1 MPETRAMKPGDLVK
15 VVKGTVRRGEV
26 GTLVQKEFVAVL
38 GLIMWNVSF
47 DGGMQDGLYEEDE
60 LRKV

>member
-1 MPETRAMKPGDLVK
+1 MKPGDLVK